1 MTNMDFKEKYT
12 LKQNFFGSIIDLINA
27 ETDKEFREVFTS
39 IKLQLFKL
47 RTVCTSSEIEE
58 LKRVLI
64 EAHDEVVA
72 NGV

>member
-1 MTNMDFKEKYT
+1 MDFKEKYT

-27 ETDKEFREVFTS
+27 ETNQELRAIFTS
-39 IKLQLFKL
+39 IELQLFKL
-47 RTVCTSSEIEE
+47 KTVCTPSEIEE

>member
-1 MTNMDFKEKYT
+1 MDFKEKYT

-39 IKLQLFKL
+39 IKLQLFRL
-47 RTVCTSSEIEE
+47 RTVCTPSEIEE
-58 LKRVLI
+58 LKRALI

-72 NGV
+72 KGA